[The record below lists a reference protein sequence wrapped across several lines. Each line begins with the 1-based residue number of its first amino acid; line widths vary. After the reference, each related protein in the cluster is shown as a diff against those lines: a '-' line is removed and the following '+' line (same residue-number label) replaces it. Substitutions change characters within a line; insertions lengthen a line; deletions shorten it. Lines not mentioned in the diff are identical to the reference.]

1 MGPGAAGTR
10 GVARTEPG
18 NSLARA
24 SMKSTGSPTQI
35 SGAFAVGKQSR
46 FARMTQDPV
55 IRTGAGNTLKLMPAA
70 QDPWDPAQLGRAG
83 SREPSRAK
91 ARQRRAGIRHRADI
105 NSRQLPLSEPLCLR
119 AQGCLYPTRPM
130 SKAGGADRLPARA
143 GCTFCHEQQKVPKNA
158 LHVTFAARTAGGAAL
173 SRAAPLPL
181 NQFTAKDLCLG
192 RQSRFARM
200 TQDPVAC
207 AGVKQ

>member
-1 MGPGAAGTR
+1 MDWCC
-10 GVARTEPG
+10 
-18 NSLARA
+18 L
-24 SMKSTGSPTQI
+24 
-35 SGAFAVGKQSR
+35 FAVYTGLFTQFR
-46 FARMTQDPV
+46 FILSCISYLTSYHWTFLFSLPNPQVLLDRA
-55 IRTGAGNTLKLMPAA
+55 
-70 QDPWDPAQLGRAG
+70 PAQPERAG

>member
-1 MGPGAAGTR
+1 MPPP
-10 GVARTEPG
+10 EPG

-83 SREPSRAK
+83 SREPSRAITCPSEYLIEGVPAK
-91 ARQRRAGIRHRADI
+91 SADFVGMTQGPVIRTGAGNTLKLMQAAQDPWDPAQPGRRRVAAY
-105 NSRQLPLSEPLCLR
+105 
-119 AQGCLYPTRPM
+119 AQGRLCRP
-130 SKAGGADRLPARA
+130 GAI
-143 GCTFCHEQQKVPKNA
+143 
-158 LHVTFAARTAGGAAL
+158 
-173 SRAAPLPL
+173 
-181 NQFTAKDLCLG
+181 
-192 RQSRFARM
+192 
-200 TQDPVAC
+200 
-207 AGVKQ
+207 